1 MNKRIWGVL
10 LVGFPLVISSAAAAA
25 DAMKPGLWEITTSV
39 EMPGMPY
46 QPPPQTMRH
55 CYTEQDVKENPVPKD
70 DTCKLTDLKT
80 FGNKTTWKM
89 ECTGEAAS
97 KGEGEMIFHGDS
109 AYEGKN
115 RMQAQGMLMTMKYK
129 GKRIGD
135 CK

>member
-1 MNKRIWGVL
+1 M
-10 LVGFPLVISSAAAAA
+10 LVGFPLVFSTGAVAA
-25 DAMKPGLWEITTSV
+25 DAMRPGLWEITTSV

-55 CYTEQDVKENPVPKD
+55 CYTEQDVKESPVPKD
-70 DTCKLTDLKT
+70 DTCRITDLKT
-80 FGNKTTWKM
+80 AGNKTTWKM

-97 KGEGEMIFHGDS
+97 KGEGEMVYFGDS

-115 RMQAQGMLMTMKYK
+115 RMQMQGMLMMTKYK
-129 GKRIGD
+129 GKRIGE